1 MGIQPIIDYP
11 SPRGE
16 RIMMEKRSKGQR
28 RWGLDHE
35 FPVKDSNGVVVVT
48 DRRRLTDRR
57 LDNTSLED
65 RLMMFSEMPAID
77 IEHIKND

>member
-1 MGIQPIIDYP
+1 MCTAAVSTMLSTQ
-11 SPRGE
+11 GE
-16 RIMMEKRSKGQR
+16 DVMLKKRSKGQR

-35 FPVKDSNGVVVVT
+35 FPVKDSDGVIVVA

-65 RLMMFSEMPAID
+65 RLMMFSEMPVVD
-77 IEHIKND
+77 LELIKQD